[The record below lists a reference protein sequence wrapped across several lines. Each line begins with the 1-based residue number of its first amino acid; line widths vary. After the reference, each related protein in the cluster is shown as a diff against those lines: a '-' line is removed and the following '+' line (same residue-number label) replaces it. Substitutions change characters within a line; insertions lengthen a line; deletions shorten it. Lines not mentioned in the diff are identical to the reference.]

1 MTAPA
6 IYRTDLLPTEM
17 NAGKEAA
24 VRELL
29 RAWRR
34 AAEAIA
40 ADQWTRFFRDGR
52 FQKNISAAQE
62 IAAPG
67 VAAAK
72 AEIGAQRL
80 QMVRYQVVGTLTSF
94 LSNRQNDFADIVG
107 RHEAFDDRTK
117 HMLWVVNKAQAWFD
131 RRREIFMPDTGEP
144 IPDNI
149 RDLARRIMRHV
160 LRRHRKPSFKRAN
173 MVIDRRQA
181 TVANAANAAA
191 FPLWLRLGTLDKGR
205 RIEIPLRSYPHFE
218 NRKGQRCQTVQV
230 NEGDDGTIQAGVITD
245 VSAPFAEERV
255 AYTPLR
261 DNLSIDFGL
270 STLITTDVGDLMGR
284 DALRHLEKLDKR
296 VSTIARHR
304 QKAGLKVR
312 SKRYDKAVR
321 QLRGW
326 LKTEINRIL
335 NRVVLLR
342 KPAHVTVE
350 KLDFRHPG
358 LSKRMNRI
366 LTNCGRAVFRAKLQ
380 DLEERYGVTSTEV
393 HTAYSSQSCSQCG
406 WVEKA
411 NRRSQSEFRCRCCGT
426 RMHADVNAARN
437 LGARRSCSVMGN
449 PRRTRRAV
457 LSEAL
462 RRFAER
468 KPCRPTE
475 PASRRSPGRGSRG
488 DPDRREIQVGSGIM
502 LLSAQ
507 PQNLVDVSARQQCP
521 TGALYGSLKW

>member
-1 MTAPA
+1 MTASA
-6 IYRTDLLPTEM
+6 IHRTDLLPTAT
-17 NAGKEAA
+17 NPGKEAA
-24 VRELL
+24 VRDLP
-29 RAWRR
+29 RVWRR
-34 AAEAIA
+34 AAEAVA
-40 ADQWTRFFRDGR
+40 ADQWTRFFRDGGFR
-52 FQKNISAAQE
+52 KNLSASQE
-62 IAAPG
+62 VAAPG

-72 AEIGAQRL
+72 TEVGAQRL

-94 LSNRQNDFADIVG
+94 ISNRQNDFAEIVG

-117 HMLWVVNKAQAWFD
+117 HMLRVVNKAQAWFD
-131 RRREIFMPDTGEP
+131 RRREIVMPDTGEP
-144 IPDNI
+144 IPDDV
-149 RDLARRIMRHV
+149 RDLARRIMKHV
-160 LRRHRKPSFKRAN
+160 LKQHRKPSFKRAN

-181 TVANAANAAA
+181 TLASAANAAT

-205 RIEIPLRSYPHFE
+205 RIEIPLRPYPYFE

-230 NEGDDGTIQAGVITD
+230 NNGDDGALRVGVITD
-245 VSAPFAEERV
+245 VAEPFAEAR
-255 AYTPLR
+255 ATYTPLR

-270 STLITTDVGDLMGR
+270 STFVAKDAGDLMGR

-296 VSTIARHR
+296 ISTIARHR

-312 SKRYDKAVR
+312 SPRYNRAVR

-335 NRVVLLR
+335 NRLVLLR
-342 KPAHVTVE
+342 KPAHLTVE

-366 LTNCGRAVFRAKLQ
+366 LTNCGRAAFRAKLQ
-380 DLEERYGVTSTEV
+380 DLGERYGVTHTEV
-393 HTAYSSQSCSQCG
+393 HAAYSSQSCSHCG
-406 WVEKA
+406 WVEKN
-411 NRRSQSEFRCRCCGT
+411 NRRSQSEFRCRCCGH

-457 LSEAL
+457 LDEAL

-468 KPCRPTE
+468 KPCRPPE
-475 PASRRSPGRGSRG
+475 AASRRSPGRGSRG
-488 DPDRREIQVGSGIM
+488 DPDRSDSQAGPGIA
-502 LLSAQ
+502 LPSTQ
-507 PQNLVDVSARQQCP
+507 PQNLVAASAKQ
-521 TGALYGSLKW
+521 

>member
-1 MTAPA
+1 MTASA
-6 IYRTDLLPTEM
+6 IHRTDLLPTAM

-24 VRELL
+24 VRDLL

-34 AAEAIA
+34 ACAPVA

-52 FQKNISAAQE
+52 FQKNIPAAQE
-62 IAAPG
+62 GAAPG

-72 AEIGAQRL
+72 AEIGAQRI

-94 LSNRQNDFADIVG
+94 LSNRQNDFSEIVG
-107 RHEAFDDRTK
+107 RHEAFDARTK
-117 HMLWVVNKAQAWFD
+117 HMLRVVNRAQAWFD
-131 RRREIFMPDTGEP
+131 RSREVVMSDTGETVP
-144 IPDNI
+144 SDV
-149 RDLARRIMRHV
+149 RDLAQRIMKHV
-160 LRRHRKPSFKRAN
+160 LKQHRKPSFKRAN

-181 TVANAANAAA
+181 TVANAANAAM

-205 RIEIPLRSYPHFE
+205 RIEIPLRSYPYFE
-218 NRKGQRCQTVQV
+218 NRKGQRCQTVQI
-230 NEGDDGTIQAGVITD
+230 NAGDDGTIQAGVITD

-255 AYTPLR
+255 AYTPMR
-261 DNLSIDFGL
+261 YNLSIDFGL
-270 STLITTDVGDLMGR
+270 STLVATDAGDLMGR
-284 DALRHLEKLDKR
+284 DALRHLEKLDR
-296 VSTIARHR
+296 RISTIARHR

-335 NRVVLLR
+335 NRIVLLH
-342 KPAHVTVE
+342 KPAHLTVE
-350 KLDFRHPG
+350 KLDFRMPG

-380 DLEERYGVTSTEV
+380 DLEERYGVTHTEV
-393 HTAYSSQSCSQCG
+393 HAAYSSQTCSHCG

-411 NRRSQSEFRCRCCGT
+411 NRRSQSEFGCRCCGH
-426 RMHADVNAARN
+426 RVHADVNAARN

-449 PRRTRRAV
+449 PRRARRAV
-457 LSEAL
+457 LDKAL

-468 KPCRPTE
+468 KPCRPPTA
-475 PASRRSPGRGSRG
+475 ASRRSPGRGSRG
-488 DPDRREIQVGSGIM
+488 DPDQSEPQAGSGIA
-502 LLSAQ
+502 LPSAL
-507 PQNLVDVSARQQCP
+507 PQDLAAASATQ
-521 TGALYGSLKW
+521 